1 MPLPNRPLRDL
12 IARQPSPERVFYHN
26 IWFRGHNNPRY
37 AALLPRLRRL
47 DLYVVTCSDQRIVRG
62 VQFRAL
68 RGTRRARNTLVFGAA
83 RRRYQYL
90 FSSDMEQIPYFPGPV
105 VVDVDD
111 PRFSASEVDLLGR
124 ANVKA
129 YVVTAEGAGRRFQDL
144 GLDKAYHVIPQG
156 VSVDSLDPGRVAQV
170 GADLKQ
176 PGSLVV
182 GYVAAWL
189 LSHRDHQGDNPLYN
203 VEHLLG
209 LWDDIRAKLPEA
221 HLWLI
226 GQPTEHVRAMCRGR
240 ADVRL
245 IGRLSQP
252 EALAYVSNFDIALYP
267 RRVDHVPFPVKMA
280 EYMGLGI
287 PTVAY
292 RLDLSRL
299 LTDSGAGLTAETPSE
314 FVEAV
319 VELATD
325 EDRRRRMA
333 TAARTAGTAFH
344 METLAARYEREVL
357 DRYLPP
363 DRGREPAGGRH

>member
-1 MPLPNRPLRDL
+1 MPLPSRPLREL
-12 IARQPSPERVFYHN
+12 LARQPTPDRVFYHN

-47 DLYVVTCSDQRIVRG
+47 DLYVVTCSDHRIVRG

-68 RGTRRARNTLVFGAA
+68 RATRRARNRLVFGAA

-90 FSSDMEQIPYFPGPV
+90 FSSDMEQIPYFAGPI

-124 ANVKA
+124 PHVQA
-129 YVVTAEGAGRRFQDL
+129 YVVTAESAGRRFEEL
-144 GLDKAYHVIPQG
+144 GLDKTYHVIPQG
-156 VSVDSLDPGRVAQV
+156 VSIDSLDPRRVAEIAGLQP
-170 GADLKQ
+170 

-189 LSHRDHQGDNPLYN
+189 LSDRDHQGDNPLYN
-203 VEHLLG
+203 VEHLLQ
-209 LWDDIRAKLPEA
+209 LWDDIRVKLPHA
-221 HLWLI
+221 QLWLI
-226 GQPTEHVRAMCRGR
+226 GQPSEHVRALCRTR
-240 ADVRL
+240 PDVRL
-245 IGRLSQP
+245 LGRLSQP
-252 EALAYVSNFDIALYP
+252 EALAHVSTFDIALYP
-267 RRVDHVPFPVKMA
+267 RRVDHVPFPVKIA

-299 LTDSGAGLTAETPSE
+299 LTDSGAGLTAETSNQ

-325 EDRRRRMA
+325 DERRGRMA
-333 TAARTAGTAFH
+333 TAAKKAGGAFH
-344 METLAARYEREVL
+344 MDKLAARYEAEVL
-357 DRYLPP
+357 DRYLTA
-363 DRGREPAGGRH
+363 GRA